1 MGKKIIRISENE
13 LIKKLSN
20 ILSEQNTEKV
30 FADML
35 NQVFKT
41 ISPNMDFED
50 FIKTNRIKDL
60 ERIGK
65 IDSKGL
71 KNLEKKFDEKKT
83 EIEDVSD
90 SEYKRKVVIL
100 LSNYEGF
107 RNKAYRDPVGVWTIG
122 YGSTYVDGKPV
133 QPGDTITK
141 EKAMQQKYADIDKFK
156 SKIIS
161 QVGQSVWDN
170 LDLDTRV
177 VLTSIAYNYGSLPKN
192 LVSAVKSGNK
202 SAIHNVIKNELSQ
215 HNRGINRWRREDE
228 AMILAT
234 GESNREPEYN
244 A

>member
-1 MGKKIIRISENE
+1 MSKKIIRITESE
-13 LIKKLSN
+13 LVKKLSN

-30 FADML
+30 FADIL

-41 ISPNMDFED
+41 MSPNMDFED
-50 FIKTNRIKDL
+50 FVKTNRIKDL

-65 IDSKGL
+65 LDSTDV
-71 KNLEKKFDEKKT
+71 KNLEKKFDEKKSKL
-83 EIEDVSD
+83 EDVSD
-90 SEYKRKVVIL
+90 SEYKRKVVTL
-100 LSNYEGF
+100 LSSYEGF
-107 RNKAYRDPVGVWTIG
+107 RSKAYQDAVGVWTIG

-133 QPGDTITK
+133 KSGDTITK
-141 EKAMQQKYADIDKFK
+141 EKAMQQKYSDIDKFK
-156 SKIIS
+156 NKIIS
-161 QVGQSVWDN
+161 QIGQSAWDS

-177 VLTSIAYNYGSLPKN
+177 VLTSIAYNYGSLPKS
-192 LVSAVKSGNK
+192 LVAAVNSGNK

-234 GESNREPEYN
+234 GESKREPQYN